1 MKHFWRGKVKIK
13 KEKISI
19 KPDIKTYKR
28 QARAMVGFPPPTMI
42 HKNKKKYNRKRD
54 KLQWKKEWKESL

>member
-1 MKHFWRGKVKIK
+1 MKIK

-28 QARAMVGFPPPTMI
+28 QARAMVGFPPPTVV
-42 HKNKKKYNRKRD
+42 HKNKKKYDRKRD
-54 KLQWKKEWKESL
+54 KLQWKKEWKESF